1 MKRNDIPIELRQR
14 LANGCAI
21 PAHPLALDNNLKLSE
36 RHQRGLTRYYCDA
49 GAGGIAVGVHSTQFE
64 IRDPEI
70 GLYEPVLELAS
81 KTIDEWT
88 ATSGRAML
96 KIAGVSGLTQQAVG
110 EAEIAANHGYHACL
124 LALRDFNGES
134 PEVILEHCRTV
145 AQTMPLIGFYLQPA
159 VGGMHIP
166 VSFWRE
172 FAKIDNV
179 IAIKIAAFN
188 RYQTFDVVRAVCEA
202 GREKEVTLY
211 TGNDDTIIFD
221 LVSEYRVSVANGH
234 CNVGMSGGLLGHWGV
249 WTKRAVEQFN
259 LIKAWRDTGEPLPRE
274 LLTLA
279 HEVTDANAA
288 FFDSANGFAGCLAG
302 INEVLRRRGQVSG
315 SLCLNPKEQ
324 LSKGQAK
331 ELDRVQAAYPHL
343 NDDVFVAEN
352 LDKWLS

>member
-1 MKRNDIPIELRQR
+1 MNKNDIPIELRQR

-21 PAHPLALDNNLKLSE
+21 PAHPLALDSNRKLSE
-36 RHQRGLTRYYCDA
+36 RHQCGLTRYYCDA
-49 GAGGIAVGVHSTQFE
+49 GSGGIAVGVHSTQFE

-81 KTIDEWT
+81 RTMDDWT
-88 ATSGRAML
+88 ASSGRTML

-124 LALRDFNGES
+124 LALRDLNGES

-159 VGGMHIP
+159 VGGMRLP

-179 IAIKIAAFN
+179 IAIKLAPFN

-221 LVSEYRVSVANGH
+221 LVSEYKIAVGNGH
-234 CNVGMSGGLLGHWGV
+234 RNVGMAGGLLGHWGV
-249 WTKRAVEQFN
+249 WTKRAVGQLD
-259 LIKAWRDTGEPLPRE
+259 LIKEWRATGEPLPRE
-274 LLTLA
+274 LLVLA
-279 HEVTDANAA
+279 QEVTDANAA
-288 FFDSANGFAGCLAG
+288 FFDPANNFSGCLAG
-302 INEVLRRRGQVSG
+302 INEVLRRRGQVPS
-315 SLCLNPKEQ
+315 SVCLNPKEK
-324 LSKGQAK
+324 LSKGQA
-331 ELDRVQAAYPHL
+331 EEIDRVQAAYPHL
-343 NDDVFVAEN
+343 NDDAFVAEN
-352 LDKWLS
+352 LDRWLS